1 MGQLEASASVRWTGW
16 HGSVTGSSG
25 KLEAPTATQAELGG
39 PGTGTN
45 PEELLA
51 AAHANCFTS
60 TLTSLAR
67 ARGVALE
74 EVTTSAKTRLEWN
87 EGQHDHRLAASELS
101 LTIRS
106 SSAAGEAPAAFAKT
120 PARRRGGRLRVGIVP
135 PSGPIEPHM
144 MTSGAGNI
152 PGICGEY

>member
-1 MGQLEASASVRWTGW
+1 MGQLEASASVNWTGW
-16 HGSVTGSSG
+16 EGTITGQSG
-25 KLEAPTATQAELGG
+25 TLKAPTATQAELGG

-60 TLTSLAR
+60 TLTSLGR

-74 EVTTSAKTRLEWN
+74 EVTTNAKTRLEWDDAT
-87 EGQHDHRLAASELS
+87 HDHHLAGTELS

-106 SSAAGEAPAAFAKT
+106 SSPEDEVRALVRETEERCPVCKAISGNVPMTVSLEVKPAP
-120 PARRRGGRLRVGIVP
+120 
-135 PSGPIEPHM
+135 
-144 MTSGAGNI
+144 
-152 PGICGEY
+152 